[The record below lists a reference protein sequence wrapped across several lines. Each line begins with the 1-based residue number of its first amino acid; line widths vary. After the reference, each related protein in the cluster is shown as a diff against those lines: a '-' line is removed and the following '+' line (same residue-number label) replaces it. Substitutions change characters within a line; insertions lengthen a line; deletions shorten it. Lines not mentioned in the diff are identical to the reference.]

1 VARAFKQY
9 DITVFR
15 EIVFRMMMSRRREE
29 RNLFMYIYICIRV
42 LEYKENITVLR
53 NTIRTKRTLS
63 VRAHPV
69 TLSIVNASV

>member
-1 VARAFKQY
+1 MARAFKQY